1 MFRWEAIKGEP
12 LASFFHGLDKGSHT
26 PTEANMY
33 LAEDRIMCLEIL
45 VKAQSSYILKY
56 VPGSVAL
63 TDPPG

>member
-1 MFRWEAIKGEP
+1 MFWWEAIKGEP
-12 LASFFHGLDKGSHT
+12 LASFFHGLDKASHT

-45 VKAQSSYILKY
+45 VKAQCKYILKY
-56 VPGSVAL
+56 IPGSVAL